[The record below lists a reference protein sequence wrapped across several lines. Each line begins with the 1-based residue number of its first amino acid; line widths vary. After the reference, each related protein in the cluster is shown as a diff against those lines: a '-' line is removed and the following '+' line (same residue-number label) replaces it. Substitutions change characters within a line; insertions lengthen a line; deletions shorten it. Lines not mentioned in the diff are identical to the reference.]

1 MKVEGIPTHVDPMI
15 VLGNDNDHLVVY
27 THLSNEVAIELLERS
42 LEVLKYEQELD
53 NESSRQIH

>member
-1 MKVEGIPTHVDPMI
+1 MKVEGIPANVDPMV

-42 LEVLKYEQELD
+42 LEVLRYEQELD
-53 NESSRQIH
+53 SESSRQIH

>member
-1 MKVEGIPTHVDPMI
+1 MKVEGIPANVDPMV

-53 NESSRQIH
+53 SESSRQIH

>member
-1 MKVEGIPTHVDPMI
+1 MKVEGIPGHVDPMV

-42 LEVLKYEQELD
+42 LEVLRHEQQLD
-53 NESSRQIH
+53 SESSRQVH